1 MVVSGTLLKNKGKV
15 SDPLEKC
22 GVGWVVLEEE

>member
-1 MVVSGTLLKNKGKV
+1 MIQYKKWMMISATSLKNKGKV

-22 GVGWVVLEEE
+22 GVM

>member
-1 MVVSGTLLKNKGKV
+1 MSGTLLKNKGKV